1 MQLDGN
7 RKEQLWVREGEQ
19 VCNEYYKGYQV

>member
-7 RKEQLWVREGEQ
+7 RKEELWAWEGEQ